1 MIIYGTDY
9 HFAMTVGAQ
18 AEISKICPGNSLKR
32 VEEIFSAEDNAVQL
46 GAAVEL
52 LCALSRGYESKRKFE
67 EPGYTPNPLTPELVY
82 SLDLPTL
89 LELQQAAL
97 VEARGDYAGMV
108 NIEPA
113 KKKGPEGPT
122 LS

>member
-1 MIIYGTDY
+1 MIVYGRDY

-32 VEEIFSAEDNAVQL
+32 IEEVFAAEDNAVHI

-52 LCALSRGYESKRKFE
+52 LCALSRGYESKRRFE
-67 EPGYTPNPLTPELVY
+67 EPGYTPNPLTPDLVY

-89 LELQQAAL
+89 LELQKAAL
-97 VEARGDYAGMV
+97 SEARSDYSGSIAT
-108 NIEPA
+108 EPA
-113 KKKGPEGPT
+113 KKKDAEGLG